1 MEHRANLLWIPPDS
15 DYNIKEAWLDS
26 NFRVSTRDQLIMFRR
41 ENILTPAALKEMFS
55 IYKKVMEIEVEGR
68 KFEDICA
75 RIPIADIFQ
84 TKRRRRRQADD
95 GITIEPLTNSTDEDY
110 DDEYYDIWEG
120 EYDEDYDY
128 EARVVTKQRIDFAK
142 YGKKR
147 EKEKEKEEKKET
159 TDSLPSDIYC
169 DLVNT
174 LNQKCILYTFLDAWR
189 YDEDLIL
196 SASQQEILDA
206 VNLLER
212 SPWFGYGTNYSSA
225 MGGISRNATG
235 HIVSAETAQLY
246 WSIRVPDGAELV
258 DSQSSGLELQL
269 ADRISLAWEDQFV
282 GVALNSSSATTSVI
296 PNASKS
302 FADISSK
309 AIFFDA
315 FLMAG
320 GYLIMF
326 AYTILMLGKLNRLQ
340 VRVYLSLAGLTSIG
354 MGIATSVGL
363 ASILG
368 FPYTPMHAI
377 LPFICLGIGIDDMFV
392 IMQCWE
398 NVSRNPQS
406 KDLPTSEK
414 IGLSLRHAGVSITV
428 TSLTDIFAFG
438 VGAVTRMPGLQ
449 SFCVCTAIGLA
460 GVFILTVTW
469 FTAWLALDEKRVMA
483 RRDGFLPC
491 LELSRH
497 YSLPK
502 CAKEEGTPW
511 LTSLYNKIL
520 ASSLARAAVVIFTLG
535 LFAVGL
541 WGSVLIQQKFDP
553 KLLLPADS
561 YLRQWLDVH
570 DEMYPRNGHTC
581 DIYTSNFNW
590 THVSQLE
597 DLTQRFETMERSGS
611 VLRGID
617 SWWREMKNFALESK
631 NQTWQDFAT
640 EENFPQML
648 TDFLFS
654 RQGTRSKS
662 DFRFNGTLE
671 CGRPAPPILAVKF
684 RVLYLQL
691 NGPEEH
697 IPARKAVDEEFGD
710 SAFSF
715 NKIYAAWETD
725 EIIGFELWR
734 NIGLAMAC
742 VFVVTLILLANLP
755 ICLMVL
761 ASVVLTLVDI
771 VGFLH
776 FWDITIDIISC
787 VNIVLAIGLCVDYSV
802 HIGHAY
808 MVASGNR
815 VERAQEAVGSIGLA
829 VFNGGVTTFLAL
841 VLLGASSSHVF
852 LSFFKVFV
860 LTVVFGL
867 FHGLILFPSLLAMLG
882 PQNRSRMGM
891 STTSTNSTSTSTPI
905 SLLGSGTGKDNNTF
919 LPDEADTKRGPLDR
933 AWKNSSS

>member
-1 MEHRANLLWIPPDS
+1 ME
-15 DYNIKEAWLDS
+15 
-26 NFRVSTRDQLIMFRR
+26 
-41 ENILTPAALKEMFS
+41 
-55 IYKKVMEIEVEGR
+55 
-68 KFEDICA
+68 
-75 RIPIADIFQ
+75 
-84 TKRRRRRQADD
+84 
-95 GITIEPLTNSTDEDY
+95 
-110 DDEYYDIWEG
+110 
-120 EYDEDYDY
+120 
-128 EARVVTKQRIDFAK
+128 
-142 YGKKR
+142 
-147 EKEKEKEEKKET
+147 
-159 TDSLPSDIYC
+159 
-169 DLVNT
+169 
-174 LNQKCILYTFLDAWR
+174 
-189 YDEDLIL
+189 
-196 SASQQEILDA
+196 
-206 VNLLER
+206 
-212 SPWFGYGTNYSSA
+212 
-225 MGGISRNATG
+225 
-235 HIVSAETAQLY
+235 
-246 WSIRVPDGAELV
+246 
-258 DSQSSGLELQL
+258 
-269 ADRISLAWEDQFV
+269 
-282 GVALNSSSATTSVI
+282 VALNSSSTTMSTI

-520 ASSLARAAVVIFTLG
+520 ASSLARAVVVIFTLG
-535 LFAVGL
+535 LFTVGL

-597 DLTQRFETMERSGS
+597 DLTQRFEAMERSGL

-617 SWWREMKNFALESK
+617 SWWREMKTFALESK
-631 NQTWQDFAT
+631 NQTWNDFAT

-648 TDFLFS
+648 SDFLFS

-671 CGRPAPPILAVKF
+671 CGSPAPPILAAKF
-684 RVLYLQL
+684 RVLYLHL

-697 IPARKAVDEEFGD
+697 LPARRAVDQAVAETFGD

-761 ASVVLTLVDI
+761 LSVVLTLVDI

-808 MVASGNR
+808 MVATGNR
-815 VERAQEAVGSIGLA
+815 VERAQV
-829 VFNGGVTTFLAL
+829 L
-841 VLLGASSSHVF
+841 VE
-852 LSFFKVFV
+852 
-860 LTVVFGL
+860 
-867 FHGLILFPSLLAMLG
+867 
-882 PQNRSRMGM
+882 N
-891 STTSTNSTSTSTPI
+891 
-905 SLLGSGTGKDNNTF
+905 
-919 LPDEADTKRGPLDR
+919 
-933 AWKNSSS
+933 

>member
-1 MEHRANLLWIPPDS
+1 M
-15 DYNIKEAWLDS
+15 
-26 NFRVSTRDQLIMFRR
+26 
-41 ENILTPAALKEMFS
+41 
-55 IYKKVMEIEVEGR
+55 
-68 KFEDICA
+68 
-75 RIPIADIFQ
+75 
-84 TKRRRRRQADD
+84 
-95 GITIEPLTNSTDEDY
+95 
-110 DDEYYDIWEG
+110 
-120 EYDEDYDY
+120 
-128 EARVVTKQRIDFAK
+128 
-142 YGKKR
+142 
-147 EKEKEKEEKKET
+147 
-159 TDSLPSDIYC
+159 
-169 DLVNT
+169 
-174 LNQKCILYTFLDAWR
+174 
-189 YDEDLIL
+189 
-196 SASQQEILDA
+196 
-206 VNLLER
+206 
-212 SPWFGYGTNYSSA
+212 
-225 MGGISRNATG
+225 
-235 HIVSAETAQLY
+235 
-246 WSIRVPDGAELV
+246 
-258 DSQSSGLELQL
+258 
-269 ADRISLAWEDQFV
+269 
-282 GVALNSSSATTSVI
+282 GVALNSSSVNSSVI

-354 MGIATSVGL
+354 MGISTSVGL

-398 NVSRNPQS
+398 NVGKDPTN

-414 IGLSLRHAGVSITV
+414 VGLSLRHAGVSITV

-460 GVFILTVTW
+460 AVYILTVTW
-469 FTAWLALDEKRVMA
+469 FTAWLALDEKRVLA
-483 RRDGFLPC
+483 RRDGLLPC
-491 LELSRH
+491 LELSRQ

-502 CAKEEGTPW
+502 CARSEGTGNW
-511 LTSLYNKIL
+511 LTTLYNRML
-520 ASSLARAAVVIFTLG
+520 ASRLARVAVVIFTLA
-535 LFAVGL
+535 LFTVGL

-561 YLRQWLDVH
+561 YLRRWLDVH
-570 DEMYPRNGHTC
+570 DKMYPRNGHTC

-597 DLTQRFETMERSGS
+597 ALTQRFEAMEESGS

-617 SWWREMKNFALESK
+617 SWWREMKTFALENK
-631 NQTWQDFAT
+631 NQTWQEFAT
-640 EENFPQML
+640 EEDFSQML

-671 CGRPAPPILAVKF
+671 CGRPAPPILAAKF

-697 IPARKAVDEEFGD
+697 LPARKAVDQAVAEEFGD
-710 SAFSF
+710 SAFGF

-761 ASVVLTLVDI
+761 LSVVLTLVDI

-808 MVASGNR
+808 MVATGNR
-815 VERAQEAVGSIGLA
+815 VERAQVFSKDKKARTGAINVNLQEGVASIGLA

-852 LSFFKVFV
+852 LSFFKVFICYH
-860 LTVVFGL
+860 L
-867 FHGLILFPSLLAMLG
+867 SW
-882 PQNRSRMGM
+882 S
-891 STTSTNSTSTSTPI
+891 ST
-905 SLLGSGTGKDNNTF
+905 
-919 LPDEADTKRGPLDR
+919 R
-933 AWKNSSS
+933 